1 METSA
6 GAGVTGT
13 AAGDD
18 VVGAAAGAD
27 VDGAGAGVEAVGAA
41 DGSAGAGDWA
51 LAVIQFHQP
60 KGQDAALA
68 GADAPISSPPARVR
82 VITEAVICF
91 LFFST
96 RRTVPTAYATPHI
109 E

>member
-1 METSA
+1 VAGA
-6 GAGVTGT
+6 GAGVAGT

-18 VVGAAAGAD
+18 VVGAEAAKA
-27 VDGAGAGVEAVGAA
+27 GAGAEAVGVAE
-41 DGSAGAGDWA
+41 GITGAGDWA

-60 KGQDAALA
+60 NGQEAASA
-68 GADAPISSPPARVR
+68 GAEAPISSPPARVR

>member
-6 GAGVTGT
+6 GAGVAGT

-18 VVGAAAGAD
+18 VVGALAGAEA
-27 VDGAGAGVEAVGAA
+27 DGARAGAEAVGVAE
-41 DGSAGAGDWA
+41 GVTGAGDWA

-60 KGQDAALA
+60 KGQEAALA

-96 RRTVPTAYATPHI
+96 RRTVPSAYATPHI